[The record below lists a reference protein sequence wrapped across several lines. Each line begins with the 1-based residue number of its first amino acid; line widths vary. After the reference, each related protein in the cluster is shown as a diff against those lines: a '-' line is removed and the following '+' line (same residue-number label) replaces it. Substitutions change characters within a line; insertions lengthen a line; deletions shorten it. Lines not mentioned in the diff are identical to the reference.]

1 MKPKISLNI
10 DYEHLLKMMR
20 LTPNQHKL
28 LASLC
33 LEPTSVLFNVGYS
46 SRHNLTTGGIAAALL
61 ILRRHQLV
69 IQDPA
74 GVWHLQNPGMQV
86 WYHAIQSSRPNKEIR
101 ALQAGVWEQQYT
113 SEVIEELLKL
123 EEEAIRRRKTE
134 ALTAED
140 RLTHAKRRVSFLAK
154 KKAA

>member
-1 MKPKISLNI
+1 MKPKISISI
-10 DYEHLLKMMR
+10 DYEKFLKKMK

-28 LASLC
+28 LAALC
-33 LEPTSVLFNVGYS
+33 LEPTSVLFSVGYS
-46 SRHNLTTGGIAAALL
+46 SRHNLTMGGIAPALL

-69 IQDPA
+69 VKDQF
-74 GVWHLQNPGMQV
+74 GVWHLQNPGMQA

-101 ALQAGVWEQQYT
+101 ALQFGVWEQQYT
-113 SEVIEELLKL
+113 NEEIDELLKL

-134 ALTAED
+134 ALIAED
-140 RLTHAKRRVSFLAK
+140 RLTHAKRRVTFLAK